1 MSRRT
6 SAVISAVMYLIV
18 FVVLPLYAPSL
29 VPIEL
34 EGILAASG
42 FDLAAFTQQ
51 ISMIGGVVAVV
62 TLVKGFV
69 EPSSPLYLAASLA
82 SSLVMLVFT
91 LITLSLG
98 DISGLGFTTVN
109 MTIEGGV
116 NTVVLDMRFF
126 VQIAAL
132 TVGLQVI
139 NSILD
144 FIEARKGPV
153 KIEASRQSV

>member
-1 MSRRT
+1 
-6 SAVISAVMYLIV
+6 MYLIV
-18 FVVLPLYAPSL
+18 FVALPLYAPSL
-29 VPIEL
+29 VPPEL
-34 EGILAASG
+34 EGTLADSG
-42 FDLAAFTQQ
+42 FDLAAFIQQ
-51 ISMIGGVVAVV
+51 ISMIGVVVAVV

-69 EPSSPLYLAASLA
+69 EPSSPLHLAASLA

-98 DISGLGFTTVN
+98 DIGDLGFTTVN

-126 VQIAAL
+126 VQIATL

-139 NSILD
+139 NSILE
-144 FIEARKGPV
+144 FIDARKGPV
-153 KIEASRQSV
+153 EIEASGQSV